1 MLELHSGQSGEK
13 IIVTL
18 TELAMLNAP
27 NYLFVFEHVLTKQ
40 VAAFVVG
47 ADESDFT
54 YRYNQFD
61 IDTATLFAD
70 KPIGEWHYRAYEQI
84 SDSNTN
90 PSLSIQPALEFGKMI
105 LYGETEFEFDM
116 YNQPVTYKSYGS

>member
-18 TELAMLNAP
+18 TELATLATP
-27 NYLFVFEHVLTKQ
+27 NYLFVFEHVTTKQ
-40 VAAFVVG
+40 VVTFVAG
-47 ADESDFT
+47 ADESEFA

-61 IDTATLFAD
+61 IDTDTLFD
-70 KPIGEWHYRAYEQI
+70 DRPIGEWHYAAYEQA
-84 SDSNTN
+84 SPSNTD
-90 PSLSIQPALEFGKMI
+90 PSLALQPALEFGKMI

-116 YNQPVTYKSYGS
+116 YNQPVTYKSYGN